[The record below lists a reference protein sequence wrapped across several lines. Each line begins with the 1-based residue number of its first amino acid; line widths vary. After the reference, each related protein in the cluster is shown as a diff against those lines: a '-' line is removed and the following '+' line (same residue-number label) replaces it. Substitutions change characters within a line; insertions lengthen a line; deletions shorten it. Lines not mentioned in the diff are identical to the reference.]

1 MTKDKQ
7 QEAFAFSL
15 EQEDAPKPQPFKKR
29 LLFWLATRLGWLFIL
44 LLGYLTRIRY
54 VGREHFEWLRDND
67 KPFILCI
74 WHGKI
79 LIPIFTHRHQNI
91 HAMVSLH
98 ADGEMIAQTLHRLG
112 YRTIRGSS
120 TRGAA
125 RATAEMVHALR
136 QGKNGAI
143 TPDGPKGPRHVFKPG
158 AISIA
163 QKSGA
168 YLLPLTFAC
177 SNPFRFNS
185 WDRFTLM
192 LPFSKSVAIYGEPI
206 AVPADLKA
214 EAFEDFRL
222 MVEEKMIKLENFAD
236 HFFHSPSNH
245 KLDRHECLK
254 CPPAEVQQEIGNTK
268 F

>member
-1 MTKDKQ
+1 MSHENLTTSVPSSDAQDEIAKPLSK
-7 QEAFAFSL
+7 
-15 EQEDAPKPQPFKKR
+15 EDNGSSRPPFKKR
-29 LLFWLATRLGWLFIL
+29 LIFWLATRLGWLIIL

-54 VGREHFEWLRDND
+54 VGGEHFEWLRDNN
-67 KPFILCI
+67 KPFIYCI

-79 LIPIFTHRHQNI
+79 LIPIFTHRYENI

-120 TRGAA
+120 TRGAQ
-125 RATAEMVHALR
+125 RAVVEMIRALK
-136 QGKNGAI
+136 QKKICAI
-143 TPDGPKGPRHVFKPG
+143 MPDGPKGPRHVFKPG

-168 YLLPLTFAC
+168 YLLPFTFAC

-185 WDRFTLM
+185 WDRFTIM

-206 AVPADLKA
+206 AVPADLKD

-222 MVEEKMIKLENFAD
+222 MVEGKMLELEKY
-236 HFFHSPSNH
+236 
-245 KLDRHECLK
+245 
-254 CPPAEVQQEIGNTK
+254 AELYFYRK
-268 F
+268 H

>member
-1 MTKDKQ
+1 MSHENLTT
-7 QEAFAFSL
+7 STPVS
-15 EQEDAPKPQPFKKR
+15 DAHGEIVKLLSKEHDGSSRPPFTKR
-29 LLFWLATRLGWLFIL
+29 LVFWLATRLGWLFIL
-44 LLGYLTRIRY
+44 VLGYLTRIRY
-54 VGREHFEWLRDND
+54 VGREHFKWLRDNE

-79 LIPIFTHRHQNI
+79 LIPIFTQRHENI

-98 ADGEMIAQTLHRLG
+98 ADGEMITQTLHRLG

-120 TRGAA
+120 TRGAQ
-125 RATAEMVHALR
+125 RAAIEMIRALK
-136 QGKNGAI
+136 QGKNCAI
-143 TPDGPKGPRHVFKPG
+143 MPDGPKGPRHVFKPG

-177 SNPFRFNS
+177 SKPFRFKS
-185 WDRFTLM
+185 WDRFTLI

-206 AVPADLKA
+206 AVPANLKN

-222 MVEEKMIKLENFAD
+222 MVEGKMLELEKY
-236 HFFHSPSNH
+236 
-245 KLDRHECLK
+245 
-254 CPPAEVQQEIGNTK
+254 AELYFYRK
-268 F
+268 H

>member
-1 MTKDKQ
+1 MSHENLTT
-7 QEAFAFSL
+7 SVRSS
-15 EQEDAPKPQPFKKR
+15 DAQGEIAKPLSTENDRSSRPPFTKR
-29 LLFWLATRLGWLFIL
+29 LIFWLATRLGWLFIL
-44 LLGYLTRIRY
+44 LLGCLTRIRY

-67 KPFILCI
+67 KPFIYCI

-79 LIPIFTHRHQNI
+79 LIPIFTHRYANI

-112 YRTIRGSS
+112 YRTIRGSN
-120 TRGAA
+120 TR
-125 RATAEMVHALR
+125 RAQRAVVEMIRALK
-136 QGKNGAI
+136 QGKICAI
-143 TPDGPKGPRHVFKPG
+143 MPDGPKGPRHVFKPG

-177 SNPFRFNS
+177 SRPFVFKKS

-206 AVPADLKA
+206 AVPAD
-214 EAFEDFRL
+214 
-222 MVEEKMIKLENFAD
+222 
-236 HFFHSPSNH
+236 
-245 KLDRHECLK
+245 
-254 CPPAEVQQEIGNTK
+254 
-268 F
+268 

>member
-1 MTKDKQ
+1 MNSTDHFVAKEKQ
-7 QEAFAFSL
+7 QEAVAAIIDKKNGP
-15 EQEDAPKPQPFKKR
+15 QPQPFKKR
-29 LLFWLATRLGWLFIL
+29 LVFWLATRLGWLFIL

-54 VGREHFEWLRDND
+54 AGREHFEWLRDND
-67 KPFILCI
+67 KPFIYCI

-79 LIPIFTHRHQNI
+79 LIPIFTHRYENI

-120 TRGAA
+120 THGAQ
-125 RATAEMVHALR
+125 RAAVEMIHALK
-136 QGKNGAI
+136 QGKICAI
-143 TPDGPKGPRHVFKPG
+143 MPDGPKGPRHVFKPG

-168 YLLPLTFAC
+168 YLLPFTFAC

-185 WDRFTLM
+185 WDRFAIM

-206 AVPADLKA
+206 AVPADLKDK
-214 EAFEDFRL
+214 AFEDFRL
-222 MVEEKMIKLENFAD
+222 MVEGKMLELEKY
-236 HFFHSPSNH
+236 
-245 KLDRHECLK
+245 
-254 CPPAEVQQEIGNTK
+254 AELYFYRK
-268 F
+268 H

>member
-1 MTKDKQ
+1 MSSTDHLVAKEIRPEAVAAIIDKENLPQ
-7 QEAFAFSL
+7 
-15 EQEDAPKPQPFKKR
+15 PQPFKKR

-44 LLGYLTRIRY
+44 LLGYLTRLRY
-54 VGREHFEWLRDND
+54 VGREHLEWLRDNN

-79 LIPIFTHRHQNI
+79 LIPILVHRYENMHT
-91 HAMVSLH
+91 MVSLH
-98 ADGEMIAQTLHRLG
+98 TDGEMIAQTLQRLG
-112 YRTIRGSS
+112 YQTARGSS
-120 TRGAA
+120 TRGAP
-125 RATAEMVHALR
+125 RATVELIRALR

-143 TPDGPKGPRHVFKPG
+143 TPDGPKGPRHVLKPG
-158 AISIA
+158 AIGIA

-177 SNPFRFNS
+177 STPFRFNS

-206 AVPADLKA
+206 AVPADLKD

-222 MVEEKMIKLENFAD
+222 MVEGKMLELEKYAELYFYHKKL
-236 HFFHSPSNH
+236 
-245 KLDRHECLK
+245 
-254 CPPAEVQQEIGNTK
+254 
-268 F
+268 

>member
-1 MTKDKQ
+1 MAEQKQ
-7 QEAFAFSL
+7 QETVALISDKENL
-15 EQEDAPKPQPFKKR
+15 PQPQSFKNR
-29 LLFWLATRLGWLFIL
+29 LRFWLATRLGWLFIL

-54 VGREHFEWLRDND
+54 IGREHFEELRDNN
-67 KPFILCI
+67 KPFIYCI

-79 LIPIFTHRHQNI
+79 LIPIFTHRYENI

-112 YRTIRGSS
+112 FRTIRGSS
-120 TRGAA
+120 TRGAQ
-125 RATAEMVHALR
+125 RAVVEMIRALK
-136 QGKNGAI
+136 QGKVCAI
-143 TPDGPKGPRHVFKPG
+143 MPDGPKGPRHVFKPG

-168 YLLPLTFAC
+168 YLLPFTFAC

-185 WDRFTLM
+185 WDRFTIM

-206 AVPADLKA
+206 AVPADLKD

-222 MVEEKMIKLENFAD
+222 MVEDKMLELEKY
-236 HFFHSPSNH
+236 
-245 KLDRHECLK
+245 
-254 CPPAEVQQEIGNTK
+254 AELYFYRKQ
-268 F
+268 